1 MVFFIFLLL
10 FLVFFLSRKGKKI
23 GVKIKKMSFEGDPSS
38 TFYSREIFSVP
49 KVEKLKNQKKLES
62 LKTKL
67 SGLFYLN
74 PFVRILGFEPKN
86 L

>member
-1 MVFFIFLLL
+1 
-10 FLVFFLSRKGKKI
+10 LVFFLSRKGKKI

-67 SGLFYLN
+67 SGLFLFK
-74 PFVRILGFEPKN
+74 PFFFGFFYFSPFIFGFF
-86 L
+86 LIAQR

>member
-1 MVFFIFLLL
+1 
-10 FLVFFLSRKGKKI
+10 
-23 GVKIKKMSFEGDPSS
+23 MSFEGS
-38 TFYSREIFSVP
+38 SREIFSVP